1 MKSNAKSLKENKFN
15 FLNFLKPCLIASLII
30 VLLAGL
36 FWGIWGF
43 NKGFDFTG
51 GTQLVVEFQS
61 TSHAQEI
68 ETEDGLNNIS
78 NQIKEILDNNGAD
91 VNSLQV
97 QGEYSARTIV
107 VTFKNVSKEKLQNIR
122 IQINNKFN
130 NSDHYLN
137 LDSDE
142 KVLIFED
149 EELKNY
155 DITKQTSFIESFIS
169 KNTVLTTIA
178 CLVFALIIAMIYG
191 LIRFKTASSLAMVFV
206 GILDVVLTASL
217 VMLARIEINTY
228 FFGVLALTL
237 IASVYMSADFLFNI
251 KQKTKDPMLT
261 DKTNHELAEAV
272 VNENLT
278 KTIIIGA
285 AALVIALV
293 VGIVGVLNV
302 LHVALASF
310 VAVAVVVASHLFVLP
325 AFWAAINK
333 KRELVKPA
341 VVVNN
346 NDAEAEVVEIEENN
360 EDENAEVK
368 EVSEEA

>member
-1 MKSNAKSLKENKFN
+1 MKSNTKSLKENKFN
-15 FLNFLKPCLIASLII
+15 FLNFLKPCLIASLVVIFI
-30 VLLAGL
+30 AGL

-51 GTQLVVEFQS
+51 GTQLVVEFPSAPYSNQ
-61 TSHAQEI
+61 I
-68 ETEDGLNNIS
+68 ETEEGLNDIS
-78 NQIKEILDNNGAD
+78 NQIKEILYNNGAE

-97 QGEYSARTIV
+97 QGEYKAKTIV

-122 IQINNKFN
+122 IKLNDKFN
-130 NSDHYLN
+130 KTEKYTS
-137 LDSDE
+137 LDSDQRF
-142 KVLIFED
+142 LILED
-149 EELKNY
+149 EELQNY
-155 DITKQTSFIESFIS
+155 DVTKQTTFIEGFVS
-169 KNTVLTTIA
+169 KTAVLTTIA

-191 LIRFKTASSLAMVFV
+191 LFRFKTASSLAMVFA
-206 GILDVVLTASL
+206 GILDVVLTGAII
-217 VMLARIEINTY
+217 MLARIEINTY

-237 IASVYMSADFLFNI
+237 ITSVYMSVDFLLNV

-285 AALVIALV
+285 AALAIALIAGV
-293 VGIVGVLNV
+293 VGVLNV
-302 LHVALASF
+302 LHVALASII
-310 VAVAVVVASHLFVLP
+310 AIAVVVATHLFVLP

-333 KRELVKPA
+333 RRELVKP
-341 VVVNN
+341 VVTVNN
-346 NDAEAEVVEIEENN
+346 EDSEAEVVEIEENN